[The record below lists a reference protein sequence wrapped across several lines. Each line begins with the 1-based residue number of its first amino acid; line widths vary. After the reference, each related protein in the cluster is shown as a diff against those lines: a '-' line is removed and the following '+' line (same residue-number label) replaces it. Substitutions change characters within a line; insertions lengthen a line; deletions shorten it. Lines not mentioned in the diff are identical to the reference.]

1 MHILIAFLGALVT
14 VFYLL
19 DRLGIDIG
27 GFNPFHWHRKRA
39 WSRQYHGD
47 PIYSI
52 EDPLHVAALLIL
64 GAAKLDGIV
73 SAEQKR
79 IALERFE
86 TVFSLEPNE
95 SAELVGS
102 AIHLLAAPQVI
113 DAQLQGLADK
123 NKNCFTQEQAD
134 SMVQLMVE
142 VVSADGEV
150 TAAQSVFIENMRTH
164 FEPPQKNQ
172 GTWS

>member
-1 MHILIAFLGALVT
+1 MHILIAFLGSLIT

-27 GFNPFHWHRKRA
+27 GFNPFHWRRKRA

-79 IALERFE
+79 VALERFE
-86 TVFSLEPNE
+86 TVFSLEPKE
-95 SAELVGS
+95 STELVGS
-102 AIHLLAAPQVI
+102 AVHLLGAPQVI

-142 VVSADGEV
+142 VVGADGEV
-150 TAAQSVFIENMRTH
+150 TAAQSEFIENMRTH
-164 FEPPQKNQ
+164 FEPPRKNQ